1 MIIKIKP
8 ISVNQCWQGRR
19 FKTKLY
25 KSFEIELLS
34 KLKPLEVP
42 AGKLQI
48 FIKFGLSSKN
58 ADWDNPIKPFVDILQ
73 KKYGFNDNRIKRA
86 IVDVVRTKKGEEYID
101 FEIRALNECP
111 DNIKRHSSV

>member
-58 ADWDNPIKPFVDILQ
+58 ADWDNPIKPFQDILQ
-73 KKYGFNDNRIKRA
+73 KKYGFNDRNVYKA
-86 IVDVVRTKKGEEYID
+86 VVEKVDVQKGFEFIE
-101 FEIRALNECP
+101 FEIKSL
-111 DNIKRHSSV
+111 